1 MATEQELHQLV
12 GRAVVDKAF
21 RARLAA
27 DPVAAA
33 AEAGVTLT
41 AEEAAGL
48 RSEDGQ
54 GVAQVLEERLPK
66 VRGLWYCWTNGV
78 SAVPGGA

>member
-1 MATEQELHQLV
+1 MAREQELHRV
-12 GRAVVDKAF
+12 IGRAVVDKEF
-21 RARLAA
+21 RTRLAA
-27 DPVAAA
+27 DPVVAA
-33 AEAGVTLT
+33 AEVGVVLT

-66 VRGLWYCWTNGV
+66 TRGPCVVVNPRIFMPSVR
-78 SAVPGGA
+78 

>member
-1 MATEQELHQLV
+1 MATEQELYEV
-12 GRAVVDKAF
+12 IGRAVVDPAF

-33 AEAGVTLT
+33 AEAGVALT

-48 RSEDGQ
+48 TSEGGQ
-54 GVAQVLEERLPK
+54 GIAQVLADRLPK
-66 VRGLWYCWTNGV
+66 AGLGV
-78 SAVPGGA
+78 GCPPWAYLG

>member
-1 MATEQELHQLV
+1 MATEQELHGLI

-33 AEAGVTLT
+33 AEAGVALT

-48 RSEDGQ
+48 RSDGGQ
-54 GVAQVLEERLPK
+54 GIAQVLEERLPK
-66 VRGLWYCWTNGV
+66 AHYPIR
-78 SAVPGGA
+78 P